1 MSETFDGFRTRHP
14 VLAHLVVLVFAGH
27 LLRLLPV
34 DPLAGLMN
42 TMARMI
48 GPLR

>member
-1 MSETFDGFRTRHP
+1 MSETFDGFRRQHP
-14 VLAHLVVLVFAGH
+14 VVAHLVVIVFAGH

-42 TMARMI
+42 VLARMI